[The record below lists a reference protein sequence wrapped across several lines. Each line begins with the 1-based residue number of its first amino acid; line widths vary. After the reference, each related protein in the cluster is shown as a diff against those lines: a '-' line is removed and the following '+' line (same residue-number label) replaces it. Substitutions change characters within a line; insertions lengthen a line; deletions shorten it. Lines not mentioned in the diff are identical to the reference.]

1 MKIELHKLTNRKLDW
16 DDILPNNVQELW
28 KSHFEMMNE
37 IKNLKFKRAV
47 VLEDAV
53 DLNSGLWRCKLITC
67 LHRHIR
73 SVQAKEW

>member
-1 MKIELHKLTNRKLDW
+1 MKIELHELTNRKLDW
-16 DDILPNNVQELW
+16 DDILPNNVQKLW

-53 DLNSGLWRCKLITC
+53 DLNSGLWRCMLITC

>member
-1 MKIELHKLTNRKLDW
+1 MKIELHELPNRKLDW

-53 DLNSGLWRCKLITC
+53 DLNSGLWRCNLITC

>member
-1 MKIELHKLTNRKLDW
+1 MTSY
-16 DDILPNNVQELW
+16 QSTF
-28 KSHFEMMNE
+28 KSYGNLMMNE

-73 SVQAKEW
+73 LVQAKEW